1 MTVRD
6 GMTSIIADLR
16 GMTNAGTADYSIG
29 AVTYWTDDQ
38 VQNIA
43 DRHAEDF
50 FRIDV
55 SPQLEYSGGAIVYKR
70 YYLPVEGDYESGTAA
85 FTVENGAGSVI
96 SPTLYTLDPLRRVV
110 TFSSDTEGEVYY
122 FTGRRIDMNAAAS
135 DIWQIK
141 ASYYANKF
149 DFSTD
154 NHNVKYSQVAAQCLK
169 MAEKYANMST
179 GSNASIE
186 MFRSD
191 SV

>member
-6 GMTSIIADLR
+6 GMASIIADLR

-29 AVTYWTDDQ
+29 AVTYWTDTHI
-38 VQNIA
+38 QNAA

-55 SPQLEYSGGAIVYKR
+55 SPQLEYSGGAITYLR
-70 YYLPVEGDYESGTAA
+70 YYLPVEGDYESGTA
-85 FTVENGAGSVI
+85 FLVENGAGSAI
-96 SPTLYTLDPLRRVV
+96 GTALYTLDPLRRVV
-110 TFSSDTEGEVYY
+110 TFAADTDGEVYY

-154 NHNVKYSQVAAQCLK
+154 NHSVKYSQVAAQCLK
-169 MAEKYANMST
+169 MAEKYASMST
-179 GSNASIE
+179 GANASVE

-191 SV
+191 SI